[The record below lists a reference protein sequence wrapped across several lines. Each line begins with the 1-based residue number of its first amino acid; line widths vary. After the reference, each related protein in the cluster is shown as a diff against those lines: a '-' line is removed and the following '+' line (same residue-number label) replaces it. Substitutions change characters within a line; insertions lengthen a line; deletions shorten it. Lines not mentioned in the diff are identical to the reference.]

1 MAPTLIDPTLIEP
14 TLMEPTLME
23 SMADLLP
30 YVVDLVA
37 VLLLALGIK
46 GLSKVRS
53 ARNANGLAALALG
66 LAVLGLLIDLQ
77 PPPLAW
83 LGIAV
88 GAAAGGLAGLITARQ
103 VPMTAM
109 PQTVALFNGC
119 GGMASLLVALG
130 VALYGDGAGGATGAA
145 VAEGGA
151 ELVERISIAISVFV
165 GAITFT
171 GSLVAMA
178 KLEGW
183 IDTPAWTQSRLRHG
197 VNIALA
203 LASLAGLVTLPAD
216 PGGAPLWLLLVASS
230 LLGVGVTLP
239 IGGAD
244 MPVVISLLNSYSGV
258 AAAAAGFVVGSQL
271 LIVAGAM
278 VGAAGLILTQVM
290 CTAMNRSLLN
300 VLFGGA
306 LGASAGGGAKADG
319 EDGGYTSI
327 TSCSAEECALAL
339 ESAERVVFV
348 PGYGLAVAQAQ
359 HALSELAKLL
369 QANGTEVSYAI
380 HPVAGR
386 MPGHMNVLL
395 AEADVPY
402 EQLVEMDAINPEF
415 PRTDVVI
422 VLGANDVVNPDAK
435 TDSTSPLYGMPVLEV
450 DQARQVFVVKRS
462 LGAGYAGIRNALFEL
477 PQTAMLF
484 GDAKAVLNGLLSELR
499 ELGVGRVKAAA

>member
-1 MAPTLIDPTLIEP
+1 MTHPFALSLPQALLRGDGLSQLI
-14 TLMEPTLME
+14 
-23 SMADLLP
+23 
-30 YVVDLVA
+30 DLVA

-53 ARNANGLAALALG
+53 ARAANGLAALAMG
-66 LAVLGLLIDLQ
+66 LAVVGLLLQ
-77 PPPLAW
+77 IRPDPQAW
-83 LGIAV
+83 LWIAI
-88 GAAAGGLAGLITARQ
+88 GTALGGLAGLVTAQR

-109 PQTVALFNGC
+109 PETVALFNGC
-119 GGMASLLVALG
+119 GGMASLLVAIG
-130 VALYGDGAGGATGAA
+130 VALFDGQASDT
-145 VAEGGA
+145 VA
-151 ELVERISIAISVFV
+151 LVSIAISVFV

-171 GSLVAMA
+171 GSIVAMA
-178 KLEGW
+178 KLQGW
-183 IDTPAWTQSRLRHG
+183 LDTPGWTQSQVRHV

-203 LASLAGLVTLPAD
+203 ITCLVGSVLLLAD
-216 PGGAPLWLLLVASS
+216 PSGLPLWLLVVSAS

-290 CTAMNRSLLN
+290 CTAMNRSLVS

-306 LGASAGGGAKADG
+306 LGATGGGGESAGGAAD
-319 EDGGYTSI
+319 YSRI
-327 TSCSAEECALAL
+327 TSCSPEECAMAL
-339 ESAERVVFV
+339 EGAERVVFV

-359 HALSELAKLL
+359 HALRELAKLL
-369 QANGTEVSYAI
+369 EAHGVEVTYAI

-402 EQLVEMDAINPEF
+402 EQLVEMEAINPEF

-422 VLGANDVVNPDAK
+422 VLGANDVVNPQAK
-435 TDSTSPLYGMPVLEV
+435 TDPTSPLYGMPVLEV

-462 LGAGYAGIRNALFEL
+462 LGAGYAGIANALFEL
-477 PQTAMLF
+477 PQTAMVF

-499 ELGVGRVKAAA
+499 EMGVGKAAPAKGGAAPRQPVAA

>member
-1 MAPTLIDPTLIEP
+1 MNPSILLFPAVLP
-14 TLMEPTLME
+14 
-23 SMADLLP
+23 ADLLGS
-30 YVVDLVA
+30 DLITQVIDLAA

-53 ARNANGLAALALG
+53 ARTANGLAALAMG
-66 LAVLGLLIDLQ
+66 LAVLGLLLQ
-77 PPPLAW
+77 IRPDPQAW
-83 LGIAV
+83 LWIVIGTAS
-88 GAAAGGLAGLITARQ
+88 GGLAGLVTARR

-109 PQTVALFNGC
+109 PEVVALFNGC

-130 VALYGDGAGGATGAA
+130 VALFDSADAGI
-145 VAEGGA
+145 VA
-151 ELVERISIAISVFV
+151 LVSIAISVFV
-165 GAITFT
+165 GAITFS
-171 GSLVAMA
+171 GSIVAMA
-178 KLEGW
+178 KLQGW
-183 IDTPAWTQSRLRHG
+183 LGTPGWTQSRVRHA
-197 VNIALA
+197 VNITLA
-203 LASLAGLVTLPAD
+203 VLSLVGAVSLLSDPAGL
-216 PGGAPLWLLLVASS
+216 PLWLLVIGST

-290 CTAMNRSLLN
+290 CKAMNRSLVS

-306 LGASAGGGAKADG
+306 LGVAPAVGGGGSEA
-319 EDGGYTSI
+319 GYTRI
-327 TSCSAEECALAL
+327 TSCSPEECAMAL
-339 ESAERVVFV
+339 EQAERVVFV

-359 HALSELAKLL
+359 HALRELSKLL
-369 QANGTEVSYAI
+369 ENHGVEVNYAI

-402 EQLVEMDAINPEF
+402 EQLLEMDTINPEF

-435 TDSTSPLYGMPVLEV
+435 TDPSSPLFGMPVLEV

-462 LGAGYAGIRNALFEL
+462 LGAGYAGIPNALFEL
-477 PQTAMLF
+477 PQTAMVF

-499 ELGVGRVKAAA
+499 EMGVGKVSAKNSGAKPQGSKTPAGSAA

>member
-1 MAPTLIDPTLIEP
+1 MELTLIDPTLIEP
-14 TLMEPTLME
+14 SLMDATPLE
-23 SMADLLP
+23 SITALLP
-30 YVVDLVA
+30 YALDLVA

-46 GLSKVRS
+46 GLAKVRS
-53 ARNANGLAALALG
+53 ARSANGLAALALG
-66 LAVLGLLIDLQ
+66 LAVLGLLIELQ
-77 PPPLAW
+77 PPLLAW
-83 LGIAV
+83 LGIAA
-88 GAAAGGLAGLITARQ
+88 GAAAGGLAGLLTARR

-119 GGMASLLVALG
+119 GGMASLLVGLG
-130 VALYGDGAGGATGAA
+130 VALYGGAA
-145 VAEGGA
+145 AGTSDPGLAAAGA
-151 ELVERISIAISVFV
+151 VLVERFSIAISVFV
-165 GAITFT
+165 GAITLT

-178 KLEGW
+178 KLQGW

-203 LASLAGLVTLPAD
+203 VAALVGVGALLGD

-306 LGASAGGGAKADG
+306 LGAAAGGTV
-319 EDGGYTSI
+319 GGGGDEAGYSRI
-327 TSCSAEECALAL
+327 TSCSPEECALAL
-339 ESAERVVFV
+339 ECAERVVFV

-435 TDSTSPLYGMPVLEV
+435 TDSSSPLYGMPVLEV

-484 GDAKAVLNGLLSELR
+484 GDAKVVLNSLLSELR
-499 ELGVGRVKAAA
+499 ELGVGRVKAA

>member
-1 MAPTLIDPTLIEP
+1 MSTN
-14 TLMEPTLME
+14 
-23 SMADLLP
+23 LLSDAI
-30 YVVDLVA
+30 DLVA
-37 VLLLALGIK
+37 VLLLGLGIK

-53 ARNANGLAALALG
+53 ARGANQLAAVAIA
-66 LAVLGLLIDLQ
+66 LAVLGLLIEIR
-77 PPPLAW
+77 PGPMAW
-83 LGIAV
+83 LWIAA
-88 GAAAGGLAGLITARQ
+88 GSAAGGLAGVITALR

-109 PQTVALFNGC
+109 PEVVALFNGC
-119 GGMASLLVALG
+119 GGLASLLVAVG
-130 VALYGDGAGGATGAA
+130 VALFDLDGADM
-145 VAEGGA
+145 VA
-151 ELVERISIAISVFV
+151 LVSIDISVFV
-165 GAITFT
+165 GAITFS
-171 GSLVAMA
+171 GSIVAMA
-178 KLEGW
+178 KLQGW
-183 IDTPAWTQSRLRHG
+183 LNTPAWTQSSLRHV
-197 VNIALA
+197 VNIFLAVAALVGA
-203 LASLAGLVTLPAD
+203 VLLPGDPTGL
-216 PGGAPLWLLLVASS
+216 PLWLVVISSS

-290 CTAMNRSLLN
+290 CTAMNRSLLS

-306 LGASAGGGAKADG
+306 LGSGNQTSGGAAG
-319 EDGGYTSI
+319 AEQGYSRI
-327 TSCSAEECALAL
+327 TSCSPEECAMAL
-339 ESAERVVFV
+339 EQAERVVFV

-359 HALSELAKLL
+359 HALRELSKLL
-369 QANGTEVSYAI
+369 ENHGVEVSYAI

-435 TDSTSPLYGMPVLEV
+435 TDSSSPLYGMPVLEV

-462 LGAGYAGIRNALFEL
+462 LSAGYAGIPNALFEL
-477 PQTAMLF
+477 PQTAMVF

-499 ELGVGRVKAAA
+499 SMGVGKVKQVS

>member
-1 MAPTLIDPTLIEP
+1 MTSPFLSI
-14 TLMEPTLME
+14 
-23 SMADLLP
+23 DLLTDAI
-30 YVVDLVA
+30 DLVA

-53 ARNANGLAALALG
+53 ARGANQLAAVAMG
-66 LAVLGLLIDLQ
+66 LAVLGLLIEIQ
-77 PPPLAW
+77 PGPLAW
-83 LGIAV
+83 LWIAA
-88 GAAAGGLAGLITARQ
+88 GSAAGGLAGLITARR

-109 PQTVALFNGC
+109 PEVVALFNGC
-119 GGMASLLVALG
+119 GGLASLLVAVG
-130 VALYGDGAGGATGAA
+130 VALFDSASADM
-145 VAEGGA
+145 VA
-151 ELVERISIAISVFV
+151 LVSIAISVFV
-165 GAITFT
+165 GSITFT
-171 GSLVAMA
+171 GSIVAMA
-178 KLEGW
+178 KLQGW
-183 IDTPAWTQSRLRHG
+183 LDTPAWTQSSVRHV

-203 LASLAGLVTLPAD
+203 VLALVGAVLLPGDPTGL
-216 PGGAPLWLLLVASS
+216 PLWLVVIGSS

-278 VGAAGLILTQVM
+278 VGSAGLILTQVM
-290 CTAMNRSLLN
+290 CTAMNRSLLS

-306 LGASAGGGAKADG
+306 LGASGGSAVGGGGSEA
-319 EDGGYTSI
+319 GYTRI
-327 TSCSAEECALAL
+327 TSCSPEECAMAL
-339 ESAERVVFV
+339 EQAERVVFV

-359 HALSELAKLL
+359 HALRELSKLL
-369 QANGTEVSYAI
+369 EAHGVEVSYAI

-402 EQLVEMDAINPEF
+402 EQLIEMDLINPEF

-435 TDSTSPLYGMPVLEV
+435 SDPTSPLYGMPVLEV

-462 LGAGYAGIRNALFEL
+462 LGAGYAGIANALFEL
-477 PQTAMLF
+477 PQTAMVF

-499 ELGVGRVKAAA
+499 SMGVGKVVAKKEKVAA

>member
-1 MAPTLIDPTLIEP
+1 MTVSIQQII
-14 TLMEPTLME
+14 
-23 SMADLLP
+23 
-30 YVVDLVA
+30 DLVA

-53 ARNANGLAALALG
+53 ARTANGLAALAMG
-66 LAVLGLLIDLQ
+66 LAVLGLLLQ
-77 PPPLAW
+77 IRPDPQAW
-83 LGIAV
+83 LWIAI
-88 GAAAGGLAGLITARQ
+88 GTALGGLAGLLTARR

-109 PQTVALFNGC
+109 PETVALFNGC

-130 VALYGDGAGGATGAA
+130 VALFDSADAGI
-145 VAEGGA
+145 VA
-151 ELVERISIAISVFV
+151 LVSIAISVFV
-165 GAITFT
+165 GAITFS
-171 GSLVAMA
+171 GSIVAMA
-178 KLEGW
+178 KLQGW
-183 IDTPAWTQSRLRHG
+183 LDTPAWTQSSVRHV
-197 VNIALA
+197 VNI
-203 LASLAGLVTLPAD
+203 SLAVLSLVGAVLLPSDPAGL
-216 PGGAPLWLLLVASS
+216 PLWLLMIGST

-290 CTAMNRSLLN
+290 CTAMNRSLVS

-306 LGASAGGGAKADG
+306 LGAAAVGGGGSEA
-319 EDGGYTSI
+319 GYTRI
-327 TSCSAEECALAL
+327 TSCSPEECAMAL
-339 ESAERVVFV
+339 EQAERVVFV

-359 HALSELAKLL
+359 HALRELSKLL
-369 QANGTEVSYAI
+369 ENHGVEVSYAI

-402 EQLVEMDAINPEF
+402 EQLLEMDTINPEF

-435 TDSTSPLYGMPVLEV
+435 TDPSSPLFGMPVLEV

-462 LGAGYAGIRNALFEL
+462 LGAGYAGIANALFEL
-477 PQTAMLF
+477 PQTAMVF

-499 ELGVGRVKAAA
+499 EMGVGKVSSKAKAAAAASA

>member
-1 MAPTLIDPTLIEP
+1 MDVPALNLPSIDSNV
-14 TLMEPTLME
+14 MEIF
-23 SMADLLP
+23 SYAI
-30 YVVDLVA
+30 DLVA

-53 ARNANGLAALALG
+53 ARSANSLAALAMA
-66 LAVLGLLIDLQ
+66 LAVAGLLIQLQ
-77 PPPLAW
+77 PAPITW
-83 LGIAV
+83 LWIGI
-88 GAAAGGLAGLITARQ
+88 GTAAGGLAGLITAQR

-109 PQTVALFNGC
+109 PETVALFNGC

-130 VALYGDGAGGATGAA
+130 VALFQSDSTD
-145 VAEGGA
+145 
-151 ELVERISIAISVFV
+151 LVGRISIVVSVFV
-165 GAITFT
+165 GAITFS
-171 GSLVAMA
+171 GSIVAMA
-178 KLEGW
+178 KLQGW
-183 IDTPAWTQSRLRHG
+183 LDTPGWTQGPIRHV
-197 VNIALA
+197 VNI
-203 LASLAGLVTLPAD
+203 SLAVLCLGSAVVLPSDPAGISLWVLV
-216 PGGAPLWLLLVASS
+216 VASS
-230 LLGVGVTLP
+230 LLGVGVTLS

-290 CTAMNRSLLN
+290 CTAMNRSLVS

-306 LGASAGGGAKADG
+306 LGVAKPAGGG
-319 EDGGYTSI
+319 EEVGYTRI
-327 TSCSAEECALAL
+327 TSCSAEECAMAL
-339 ESAERVVFV
+339 ENAERVVFV

-359 HALSELAKLL
+359 HALRELAKVLES
-369 QANGTEVSYAI
+369 NGTEVSYAI

-402 EQLVEMDAINPEF
+402 EQLLEMDTINPEF

-435 TDSTSPLYGMPVLEV
+435 TDPTSPLYGMPVLEV

-462 LGAGYAGIRNALFEL
+462 LGAGYAGIANALFEL
-477 PQTAMLF
+477 PQTAMVF
-484 GDAKAVLNGLLSELR
+484 GDAKAVLNSLLSELR
-499 ELGVGRVKAAA
+499 ELGVGRKVAA

>member
-1 MAPTLIDPTLIEP
+1 MSTE
-14 TLMEPTLME
+14 
-23 SMADLLP
+23 LLTDGI
-30 YVVDLVA
+30 DLVA
-37 VLLLALGIK
+37 VLLLGLGIK

-53 ARNANGLAALALG
+53 ARGANQLAAVAMG
-66 LAVLGLLIDLQ
+66 LAVLGLLIEIR
-77 PPPLAW
+77 PGPMAW
-83 LGIAV
+83 LWIAV
-88 GAAAGGLAGLITARQ
+88 GTAAGGLAGVITALR

-109 PQTVALFNGC
+109 PEVVALFNGC
-119 GGMASLLVALG
+119 GGLASLLVAVG
-130 VALYGDGAGGATGAA
+130 VALFDADGADM
-145 VAEGGA
+145 VA
-151 ELVERISIAISVFV
+151 LVSIAISVFV

-171 GSLVAMA
+171 GSIVAMA
-178 KLEGW
+178 KLQGW
-183 IDTPAWTQSRLRHG
+183 LSTPAWTQSSLRHV
-197 VNIALA
+197 VNI
-203 LASLAGLVTLPAD
+203 SLAVAALVGAVLLPGDPAGL
-216 PGGAPLWLLLVASS
+216 PLWLLVISSS
-230 LLGVGVTLP
+230 LLGIGVTLP

-290 CTAMNRSLLN
+290 CTAMNRSLLS

-306 LGASAGGGAKADG
+306 LGASALSGGGGAAG
-319 EDGGYTSI
+319 EAGYSRI
-327 TSCSAEECALAL
+327 TSCSAEECAMAL
-339 ESAERVVFV
+339 EQAERVVFV

-359 HALSELAKLL
+359 HALRELAKLL
-369 QANGTEVSYAI
+369 ENHGVEVSYAI

-402 EQLVEMDAINPEF
+402 EQLLEMDTINPEF

-435 TDSTSPLYGMPVLEV
+435 SDPSSPLYGMPVLEV

-462 LGAGYAGIRNALFEL
+462 LGAGYSGISNALFER
-477 PQTAMLF
+477 PQTAMVF

-499 ELGVGRVKAAA
+499 SMGVGKVKVAA

>member
-1 MAPTLIDPTLIEP
+1 MSTE
-14 TLMEPTLME
+14 
-23 SMADLLP
+23 LLTDGI
-30 YVVDLVA
+30 DLVA
-37 VLLLALGIK
+37 VLLLGLGIK

-53 ARNANGLAALALG
+53 ARGANQLAAVAMG
-66 LAVLGLLIDLQ
+66 LAVLGLLIQ
-77 PPPLAW
+77 IRPGPMAW
-83 LGIAV
+83 LWIAA
-88 GAAAGGLAGLITARQ
+88 GTAAGGLAGVITALK

-109 PQTVALFNGC
+109 PEVVALFNGC
-119 GGMASLLVALG
+119 GGLASLLVAVG
-130 VALYGDGAGGATGAA
+130 VALFDSESANM
-145 VAEGGA
+145 VA
-151 ELVERISIAISVFV
+151 LVSIAISVFV
-165 GAITFT
+165 GAITFS
-171 GSLVAMA
+171 GSIVAMA
-178 KLEGW
+178 KLQGW
-183 IDTPAWTQSRLRHG
+183 LSTPAWTQSSLRHV
-197 VNIALA
+197 VNI
-203 LASLAGLVTLPAD
+203 SLAVAALVGAVLLPGDPSGL
-216 PGGAPLWLLLVASS
+216 PLWLLVISSS

-290 CTAMNRSLLN
+290 CTAMNRSLLS

-306 LGASAGGGAKADG
+306 LGASALAGGGGAGG
-319 EDGGYTSI
+319 EAGYSRI
-327 TSCSAEECALAL
+327 TSCSAEECAMAL
-339 ESAERVVFV
+339 EQAERVVFV

-359 HALSELAKLL
+359 HALRELAKLL
-369 QANGTEVSYAI
+369 ETHGVEVSYAI

-402 EQLVEMDAINPEF
+402 EQLLEMDTINPEF

-435 TDSTSPLYGMPVLEV
+435 SDPTSPLYGMPVLEV

-462 LGAGYAGIRNALFEL
+462 LGAGYSGISNALFER
-477 PQTAMLF
+477 PQTAMVF

-499 ELGVGRVKAAA
+499 SMGVGKVKVGA

>member
-1 MAPTLIDPTLIEP
+1 MCPTLLASLPQPAASPLAAVLAAMP
-14 TLMEPTLME
+14 YAL
-23 SMADLLP
+23 DLL
-30 YVVDLVA
+30 A
-37 VLLLALGIK
+37 VLLLALGLK

-53 ARNANGLAALALG
+53 ARSANGLAALAMA
-66 LAVLGLLIDLQ
+66 LAVVGLLIEQQLS
-77 PPPLAW
+77 PTAW
-83 LGIAV
+83 LWI
-88 GAAAGGLAGLITARQ
+88 AGGTAIGGCAGLLLARR

-109 PQTVALFNGC
+109 PETVALFNGC
-119 GGMASLLVALG
+119 GGMASLLVAVA
-130 VALYGDGAGGATGAA
+130 VALFQSAPDAALSGA
-145 VAEGGA
+145 V
-151 ELVERISIAISVFV
+151 LVERISIVISVFV
-165 GAITFT
+165 GAITFS
-171 GSLVAMA
+171 GSIVAMG
-178 KLEGW
+178 KLQGW
-183 IDTPAWTQSRLRHG
+183 IDTPGWTQSQVRHA

-203 LASLAGLVTLPAD
+203 VAALVGGLALPAD
-216 PGGAPLWLLLVASS
+216 PAGAALWLLVVASS
-230 LLGVGVTLP
+230 VLGIGVTLP

-290 CTAMNRSLLN
+290 CTAMNRSLVS

-306 LGASAGGGAKADG
+306 LGASAGGHVGGGGDEA
-319 EDGGYTSI
+319 GYTRI
-327 TSCSAEECALAL
+327 TSCSAEECAMAL
-339 ESAERVVFV
+339 ETAERVVFI

-359 HALSELAKLL
+359 HTLRELSKLL
-369 QANGTEVSYAI
+369 EANGTEVSYAI

-402 EQLVEMDAINPEF
+402 EQLLEMDAINPEF

-435 TDSTSPLYGMPVLEV
+435 SDPSSPLFGMPVLEV

-462 LGAGYAGIRNALFEL
+462 LGAGYAGIKNALFEL
-477 PQTAMLF
+477 PQTAMVF
-484 GDAKAVLNGLLSELR
+484 GDAKAVLAGLLSELR
-499 ELGVGRVKAAA
+499 ELGVGKKPASVG

>member
-1 MAPTLIDPTLIEP
+1 MTVAVALGWAI
-14 TLMEPTLME
+14 
-23 SMADLLP
+23 DLL
-30 YVVDLVA
+30 A
-37 VLLLALGIK
+37 VLLLALGLK

-53 ARNANGLAALALG
+53 ARSANGLAALAMG
-66 LAVLGLLIDLQ
+66 LAVVGLLIQ
-77 PPPLAW
+77 SPLTPVAW
-83 LGIAV
+83 LWIAAGSAV
-88 GAAAGGLAGLITARQ
+88 GGLAGLLTAQR

-109 PQTVALFNGC
+109 PETVALFNGC

-130 VALYGDGAGGATGAA
+130 VALFQGAA
-145 VAEGGA
+145 GP
-151 ELVERISIAISVFV
+151 VESISIVVSVFV
-165 GAITFT
+165 GAITFS
-171 GSLVAMA
+171 GSLVAMG
-178 KLEGW
+178 KLQGW
-183 IDTPAWTQSRLRHG
+183 IATPGWTQGQVRHG
-197 VNIALA
+197 LNI
-203 LASLAGLVTLPAD
+203 SLAVGALVAAIALPAD
-216 PGGAPLWLLLVASS
+216 PAGPSLWLLVTAST
-230 LLGVGVTLP
+230 LLGIGVTLP

-258 AAAAAGFVVGSQL
+258 AAAAAGFVVASPL

-306 LGASAGGGAKADG
+306 LGGAGGGQV
-319 EDGGYTSI
+319 GGGGDEAGYSRI

-359 HALSELAKLL
+359 HTLRELAKLL
-369 QANGTEVSYAI
+369 EANGAEVSYAI

-402 EQLVEMDAINPEF
+402 EQLVEMDSINPDF

-435 TDSTSPLYGMPVLEV
+435 TDSSSPLYGMPVLEV
-450 DQARQVFVVKRS
+450 DRARQVFVVKRS
-462 LGAGYAGIRNALFEL
+462 LGAGYAGIRNGLFEL
-477 PQTAMLF
+477 PQTAMVF
-484 GDAKAVLNGLLSELR
+484 GDAKAVLQGLVGELR
-499 ELGVGRVKAAA
+499 DLGVGKARAAA